1 LLEKPGSLTHRQR
14 RLTAVKGGAMK
25 FVEMAVIA
33 GLIALWTPES
43 AKAFTGADLYRIC
56 AGKGRGANETS
67 CKAYT
72 RGFVDGMTMGAAT
85 GKTAAKFCPPKGGI
99 SDEQSRLVIE
109 RYLKDHP
116 EDLRDDA
123 GLMAGVALLQAFP
136 CPASAN

>member
-1 LLEKPGSLTHRQR
+1 
-14 RLTAVKGGAMK
+14 VKL
-25 FVEMAVIA
+25 FEMAVIV
-33 GLIALWTPES
+33 GLFATWMAEP
-43 AKAFTGADLYRIC
+43 ANAFTGAEFYRAC
-56 AGKGRGANETS
+56 AGKGRVTSDVS

-99 SDEQSRLVIE
+99 SDEQSRLDIE

-116 EDLRDDA
+116 EDLHDEA

-136 CPASAN
+136 CPTSAN